1 LASFSLSRCA
11 SEEQVAVV
19 DKANKR
25 GETRQQKEPI
35 AHGHPP
41 QRRTLDTDTEY
52 QKVQVASAHL
62 RA

>member
-1 LASFSLSRCA
+1 M
-11 SEEQVAVV
+11 V